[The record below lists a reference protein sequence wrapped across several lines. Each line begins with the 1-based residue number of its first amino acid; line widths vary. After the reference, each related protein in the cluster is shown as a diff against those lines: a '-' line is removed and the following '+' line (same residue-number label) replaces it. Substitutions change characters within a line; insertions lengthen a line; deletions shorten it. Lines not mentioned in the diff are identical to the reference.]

1 METMHMFWNALTS
14 ENQLIMSIISIPC
27 TFLEVYL
34 YMQIFTT
41 ILKIE
46 TDKKKKLIFVVLYSI
61 VALLNTYNKCIII
74 ATLYKNIEY
83 SYFCNYNY
91 SGI

>member
-1 METMHMFWNALTS
+1 MENMHMFWNALTS

-46 TDKKKKLIFVVLYSI
+46 TDKKTYICCFIFHCGFIKY
-61 VALLNTYNKCIII
+61 LLW
-74 ATLYKNIEY
+74 
-83 SYFCNYNY
+83 SYA
-91 SGI
+91 I

>member
-46 TDKKKKLIFVVLYSI
+46 TDKKKKTKKDTCADI
-61 VALLNTYNKCIII
+61 VDRSFYDGSTGSFSCTGACDLPI
-74 ATLYKNIEY
+74 
-83 SYFCNYNY
+83 
-91 SGI
+91 